1 MRNKLT
7 FTAIALAALMTACNS
22 KNNSTV
28 VPTSVELPGTV
39 DKEAFAANIESISVM
54 NLQMDDK
61 WSLAGYQHLAFA
73 DNYTYMVENRGLE
86 LLCFDNKTGEKIS
99 GRTIKGNGPGE
110 INYLSSIFCIGDTL
124 CVCDHKRVIGQYNQK
139 CAFLGRKFELDESF
153 MNYIILRLSNG
164 GYALVTPFS
173 FASDTTPALYLT
185 DSQFNVKSKH
195 FTVPQSNFFIS
206 FGPAPDYYANGDTVR
221 FFVMYDNH
229 LFTVY
234 GETEQSIEFVLPNP
248 MTLKIVKEMIDN
260 DNFFNLY
267 EYDGNFN
274 GLGESGKFVTFI
286 YSYDKSRYRLLLDK
300 RTNNVVSIKIDEDF
314 EESATGLLLNLFKK
328 AEVFQTDGKYLYA
341 KCKNSDIA
349 NILDGHDDLL
359 DARLQ
364 KTRAEYRAYLEQNAD
379 YIKSLEP
386 EERDAASILLKIK
399 LKD

>member
-1 MRNKLT
+1 MKTKLLS
-7 FTAIALAALMTACNS
+7 IAALCATMMACN
-22 KNNSTV
+22 NSNDQTA
-28 VPTSVELPGTV
+28 TTRIELPGNV
-39 DKEAFAANIESISVM
+39 DNEAFAANVESISVM

-61 WSLAGYQHLAFA
+61 WTLAGYQRLVLA
-73 DNYTYMVENRGLE
+73 DNYTYLLENRQLD

-99 GRTIKGNGPGE
+99 GRAIKGNGPGE
-110 INYLSSIFCIGDTL
+110 INYLSSAFCIGDTL
-124 CVCDHKRVIGQYNQK
+124 CIADHKHVIGKYNQK

-153 MNYIILRLSNG
+153 MNYSILRLSNG
-164 GYALVTPFS
+164 GYAMVTPFS
-173 FASDTTPALYLT
+173 FSSDTTPAVLLT

-206 FGPAPDYYANGDTVR
+206 FGPASNYYANGDTVR

-248 MTLKIVKEMIDN
+248 MTLKIVKEMIDA
-260 DNFFNLY
+260 DNFNPY

-286 YSYDKSRYRLLLDK
+286 YSYDKTRYRLLLDK
-300 RTNNVVSIKIDEDF
+300 RTNNVVSIELDENF
-314 EESATGLLLNLFKK
+314 EESATGLMLNLLKK

-341 KCKNSDIA
+341 QCKNRDLA
-349 NILDGHDDLL
+349 NILEGHDNIL

-364 KTRAEYRAYLEQNAD
+364 KTQAEYRAYLERNAE
-379 YIKSLEP
+379 YVKSLEP
-386 EERDAASILLKIK
+386 EERDAATVLLKIK